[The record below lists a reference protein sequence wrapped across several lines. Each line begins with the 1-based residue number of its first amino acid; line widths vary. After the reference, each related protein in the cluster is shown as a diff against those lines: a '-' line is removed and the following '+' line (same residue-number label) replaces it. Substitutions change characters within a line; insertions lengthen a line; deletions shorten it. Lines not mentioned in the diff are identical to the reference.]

1 VEKVTGAV
9 VHIKLWL
16 DKVIRLLF

>member
-16 DKVIRLLF
+16 DKVIQLLF